1 MNPERP
7 AFLTPGGSTPLPNA
21 LLDTI
26 LPTLSDT
33 ELRVL
38 LVVAR
43 STLGWKEGRGR
54 KGRDWLSH
62 SQLQKRTGRSG
73 APVSRAIDTMV
84 KRGLLVVQDEAGSA
98 RATARE
104 RRALRSSLFFRL
116 GDGLLGSAA
125 LPGALPC
132 SCGTQAIQPLPT
144 TLESKDE
151 EEAETALAPLAASHR
166 PFEGAVDNP
175 STLETRLHFL
185 KTTKEK
191 QTKDLTRPLSSLLS
205 KDTQEEGEEADAE
218 PQIENEQVS
227 RFLVIFD
234 QTFRALRPQEEPV
247 KPDEADLTRLHSYF
261 ERGYG
266 NALEKWLPA
275 FFACSFGFVTR
286 RNYSLHA
293 YLHCFFSLQAQ
304 SGAIRIISGD

>member
-7 AFLTPGGSTPLPNA
+7 AFLPLGGSTPLPNA

-43 STLGWKEGRGR
+43 STLGWREGRGR
-54 KGRDWLSH
+54 KERDWLSH

-73 APVSRAIDTMV
+73 APVSRAIDTLV

-104 RRALRSSLFFRL
+104 RRALRSRLFFRL
-116 GDGLLGSAA
+116 GDGLLGSTA
-125 LPGALPC
+125 LPSVLPYP
-132 SCGTQAIQPLPT
+132 SGTLAIQPLPA

-151 EEAETALAPLAASHR
+151 GEAEGALAPLAASHR
-166 PFEGAVDNP
+166 PFEGAVDDS

-191 QTKDLTRPLSSLLS
+191 QTKDINTPLSSLLS
-205 KDTQEEGEEADAE
+205 KSA
-218 PQIENEQVS
+218 
-227 RFLVIFD
+227 
-234 QTFRALRPQEEPV
+234 
-247 KPDEADLTRLHSYF
+247 
-261 ERGYG
+261 
-266 NALEKWLPA
+266 
-275 FFACSFGFVTR
+275 
-286 RNYSLHA
+286 
-293 YLHCFFSLQAQ
+293 
-304 SGAIRIISGD
+304 